1 MDFILEN
8 WEEISL
14 AVGSL
19 ITAASVIIR
28 LTPSS
33 KDDAIF
39 NKVVGFFSALGL
51 KAGFK
56 VPFTPIKTE
65 EEK

>member
-1 MDFILEN
+1 MDFIIEN
-8 WEEISL
+8 WEEISI
-14 AVGSL
+14 AVASL
-19 ITAASVIIR
+19 VTAASIIIR
-28 LTPSS
+28 MTPSK

-56 VPFTPIKTE
+56 VPFTPIKIE
-65 EEK
+65 D

>member
-1 MDFILEN
+1 MDFIIEN
-8 WEEISL
+8 WEEIGV
-14 AVGSL
+14 AVGGL
-19 ITAASVIIR
+19 VAFASFIIR
-28 LTPSS
+28 KSPSK

-56 VPFTPIKTE
+56 VPFTPIKIE
-65 EEK
+65 GEK

>member
-1 MDFILEN
+1 MDFIIEN
-8 WEEISL
+8 WEEISI
-14 AVGSL
+14 AVASL
-19 ITAASVIIR
+19 VTAASIVIR
-28 LTPSS
+28 MTPSK

-56 VPFTPIKTE
+56 VPFTPIKIE
-65 EEK
+65 D